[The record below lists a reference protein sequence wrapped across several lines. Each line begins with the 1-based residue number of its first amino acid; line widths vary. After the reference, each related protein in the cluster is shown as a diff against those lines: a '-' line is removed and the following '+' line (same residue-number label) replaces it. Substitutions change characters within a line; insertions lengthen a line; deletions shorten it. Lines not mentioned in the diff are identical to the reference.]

1 MIKSK
6 TYFLIIIFISILS
19 RAFAIHFTG
28 DRSIEYNEFG
38 IILYNLENYG
48 TFGFRKSGEEI
59 FPNIFMPTLYPFFLY
74 LIQLLNPIKSLFLDL
89 VLYLQLIYSIIGIIY
104 FKKLLLNFFTEK
116 LSNLGATI
124 FALFPLNIYC
134 VSQISS
140 ISLQVF
146 LSILFFYL
154 TFQIIKNS
162 NLKNLLSFS
171 LISGLLI
178 LLRGEFFVFY
188 FLTLFFIFIT
198 NKNIK
203 IIIFSL
209 FISLIVVSPYVI
221 RNYYIFE
228 TLTITK
234 SFGYNLWKG
243 NNPKSKSQGYET
255 IYDEEMQKKIDE
267 IYPSA
272 KYDLYI
278 DKIYKAE
285 AIKNIKLEPFKYVKS
300 YFKKIF
306 AYLFVDFESSYP
318 NYYNLLHILPK
329 ILISIL
335 SLAGVFYLIKKRSLI
350 NYFTAYYFLNIL
362 LFSIFFII
370 PRYSLILLPVQII
383 LSCYFFK
390 KLKIYTRD

>member
-1 MIKSK
+1 MKQSTMK
-6 TYFLIIIFISILS
+6 
-19 RAFAIHFTG
+19 RC
-28 DRSIEYNEFG
+28 R
-38 IILYNLENYG
+38 
-48 TFGFRKSGEEI
+48 
-59 FPNIFMPTLYPFFLY
+59 
-74 LIQLLNPIKSLFLDL
+74 
-89 VLYLQLIYSIIGIIY
+89 
-104 FKKLLLNFFTEK
+104 
-116 LSNLGATI
+116 
-124 FALFPLNIYC
+124 
-134 VSQISS
+134 
-140 ISLQVF
+140 
-146 LSILFFYL
+146 
-154 TFQIIKNS
+154 
-162 NLKNLLSFS
+162 
-171 LISGLLI
+171 
-178 LLRGEFFVFY
+178 
-188 FLTLFFIFIT
+188 
-198 NKNIK
+198 
-203 IIIFSL
+203 
-209 FISLIVVSPYVI
+209 
-221 RNYYIFE
+221 
-228 TLTITK
+228 
-234 SFGYNLWKG
+234 
-243 NNPKSKSQGYET
+243 
-255 IYDEEMQKKIDE
+255 KKIDE